1 MNIIL
6 KKPMITEKTNKLSQ
20 EGVFTFLVA
29 NLARK
34 DEIKKAVEK
43 EFEVKVVAVRTAN
56 FKEKTKS
63 QRSRKGSFTVP
74 GFKKAMVVL
83 KKGQTIGLFS
93 QESEGA
99 KVTTAETET
108 VKEKKSLLRGTK
120 VKIEKKET
128 KESKKKG
135 KK

>member
-6 KKPMITEKTNKLSQ
+6 KKPMITEKSNKLSK
-20 EGVFTFLVA
+20 ESVFTFLVA

-34 DEIKKAVEK
+34 DEIKKAVER
-43 EFEVKVVAVRTAN
+43 EFAVKVVAVRTAN
-56 FKEKTKS
+56 FKKKTKL
-63 QRSRKGSFTVP
+63 QRSRKGSFTIP

-93 QESEGA
+93 QESGEA

-128 KESKKKG
+128 KENKEKG